1 MKWDET
7 SQIIAGLALAG
18 KVSLTAIRPELLMPP
33 FNEIIVQLKEGNHE
47 PERLI
52 ETIGF
57 EPVQIAIAAEK
68 SINGLGEITN
78 WLKLL
83 EKTHMMYS
91 TGQQLEKMGRKMI
104 YGEEPDV
111 GRIAHLMGQFHQG
124 KTGRVPLSE
133 IEEGE
138 TPFIPT
144 GWKPIDDHLVGFPEA
159 GLTIIGG
166 NPGVG
171 KSSLMAKIASKFVKK
186 HPNKRV
192 GVFSLEMILSEIAG
206 RFREVENLTEEQ
218 AGRIEIN
225 ESALV
230 ASEIISD
237 AAGIENLGLV
247 MIDFADYLVR
257 GEVSEPTM
265 GAIYRELAVGAKQ
278 LHIPIV
284 LLSQLSRSYK
294 GGIPRPYHIRWTSL
308 AEALGW
314 MILMLYN
321 PMEDFYDEHDEETL
335 PIQKGSAF
343 ICAWKVRGGFR
354 LHPDNSPGA
363 IMTGF
368 RGKRG
373 WYSDKSK
380 WFSLKKEK

>member
-7 SQIIAGLALAG
+7 SQIIAGLAMAG
-18 KVSLTAIRPELLMPP
+18 KVSLTAIRSEILMPP
-33 FNEIIVQLKEGNHE
+33 FNEIIVQLKEGNNK
-47 PERLI
+47 PEHLI

-57 EPVQIAIAAEK
+57 EPVQIAIAAEQ

-78 WLKLL
+78 WLSLL
-83 EKTHMMYS
+83 ENSHMMYS
-91 TGQQLEKMGRKMI
+91 TGQQLEKISRKMI
-104 YGEEPDV
+104 HGEAPDV
-111 GRIAHLMGQFHQG
+111 GKIAHLMNQFKQG

-133 IEEGE
+133 IEAGE
-138 TPFIPT
+138 TPFVPT
-144 GWKPIDDHLVGFPEA
+144 GWKPLDDHLMGIPEA
-159 GLTIIGG
+159 GLTIVGG

-171 KSSLMAKIASKFVKK
+171 KTSFMAKVASKFVKK

-192 GVFSLEMILSEIAG
+192 GVYSLEMILIEVAS
-206 RFREVENLTEEQ
+206 RFREVEKLTNEQ
-218 AGRIEIN
+218 ASRIEIN
-225 ESALV
+225 ESPLI

-247 MIDFADYLVR
+247 IIDFADYLVR
-257 GEVSEPTM
+257 GEVSEPSM
-265 GAIYRELAVGAKQ
+265 GAIYRELSTGAKQ
-278 LHIPIV
+278 LHTPIM

-321 PMEDFYDEHDEETL
+321 PMEDFYDEKDEEAL
-335 PIQKGSAF
+335 PIQKGAAF

-354 LHPDNSPGA
+354 LHPDDSPGA

-368 RGKRG
+368 KGKRG
-373 WYSDKSK
+373 WYSDKSR

>member
-7 SQIIAGLALAG
+7 SQIIAGLAMAG
-18 KVSLTAIRPELLMPP
+18 KVSLTAVRPELLMPP

-47 PERLI
+47 PEHLI

-57 EPVQIAIAAEK
+57 EPVQIAIAAEQ
-68 SINGLGEITN
+68 SINGLGKVTD
-78 WLKLL
+78 WLSLL
-83 EKTHMMYS
+83 EKSCMMYS
-91 TGQQLEKMGRKMI
+91 TGQQLEKIGRKMI
-104 YGEEPDV
+104 HGEAPDV
-111 GRIAHLMGQFHQG
+111 GTIAHAMNQFKQG
-124 KTGRVPLSE
+124 KTGRVPLSD
-133 IEEGE
+133 IKAGE

-144 GWKPIDDHLVGFPEA
+144 GWKPIDDHLVGIPEA
-159 GLTIIGG
+159 GLTIVGG

-171 KSSLMAKIASKFVKK
+171 KTSFMAKVASKFVKK
-186 HPNKRV
+186 HPEKRV
-192 GVFSLEMILSEIAG
+192 GVYSLEMILIEVAS
-206 RFREVENLTEEQ
+206 RFREVEKLTDEQ
-218 AGRIEIN
+218 ASRIEIN
-225 ESALV
+225 ESPLI

-247 MIDFADYLVR
+247 IIDFADYLVR
-257 GEVSEPTM
+257 GEVSEPSM
-265 GAIYRELAVGAKQ
+265 GAIYRELSTGAKQ
-278 LHIPIV
+278 LHTPIM

-321 PMEDFYDEHDEETL
+321 PMEDFYDEKDEETL
-335 PIQKGSAF
+335 PIQKGAAF

-354 LHPDNSPGA
+354 LHPDDSPGA

-368 RGKRG
+368 KGKRG
-373 WYSDKSK
+373 WYSDKSR
-380 WFSLKKEK
+380 WFYICWS